1 MKKYITRTELAAA
14 LGKSENTVAKWQK
27 KGCPHRLHVGKNKG
41 LAVRP
46 VFNLREVKAWLL
58 DSYLNGAKKA
68 EQVNNAQK
76 H

>member
-27 KGCPHRLHVGKNKG
+27 KGCPHILHVGKGKG

-46 VFNLREVKAWLL
+46 LFNLREVKAWLL
-58 DSYLNGAKKA
+58 DSYLKGTPKTDGASL
-68 EQVNNAQK
+68 
-76 H
+76 